1 MNYDEGYI
9 KYDIDWTPGPAPD
22 VAAARELDT
31 WRRPLFEAG
40 LVGVYEDLGVGYGN
54 LSVRCAAPGRFLI
67 SGTQTGSLAT
77 TDESHYSL
85 VTEVDIDGNSVRCT
99 GPVKASS
106 EAMTHAAI
114 YALDAGIGA
123 VVHVHSRALWQHY
136 RDGGLPMTDASVAYG
151 TPQMAREFSRLYD
164 ETDFARLGVAVM
176 AGHEDGLISF
186 GPTLETATQ
195 RILQLALRQAQAQG
209 QNETSDTL

>member
-1 MNYDEGYI
+1 MPSR
-9 KYDIDWTPGPAPD
+9 KC
-22 VAAARELDT
+22 
-31 WRRPLFEAG
+31 AG
-40 LVGVYEDLGVGYGN
+40 GK
-54 LSVRCAAPGRFLI
+54 R
-67 SGTQTGSLAT
+67 
-77 TDESHYSL
+77 
-85 VTEVDIDGNSVRCT
+85 IDGHPMMAES
-99 GPVKASS
+99 
-106 EAMTHAAI
+106 AAI